1 MLEFWSVYL
10 NIPAV
15 MMADELLYLCDVE
28 SLSAEIQ
35 RREEQ
40 QEFTESRRIYSRAR
54 RRVFAQ
60 FVASKQAPA
69 SSGSGCVWLCCG
81 HTHTDPASIHRH
93 ASSSHSAE
101 IHQLT
106 SDSLKLQKTHS
117 DSLNHQTDS
126 DSLNHQTDSD
136 SLNPQT
142 HGDSLNHQTRSNS
155 LNHQTD
161 SDDSLNHQTHS
172 DSVTHQNTHGDS
184 VNPASVCAAAGV
196 CVAGSADVSS
206 WMPDMSRVSEHEL
219 TSGEGVVLLFYC
231 YCLLPDPQLISRW
244 QQQLCTALHLTG
256 KVRVATEGING
267 TVGGTAAGAEL
278 YMQTL
283 LRHPAFSSMQT
294 EDFKRSAGGAQC
306 FSSLKVG
313 VHREIVPMGVDPELV
328 SYRSA
333 GIHLEPQEF
342 HREVQAL
349 VESPAL
355 QANTIL
361 LDCRNFYESKIGQ
374 FSCCVAPDI
383 RKFSYFPDYVDQ
395 NLDLFRDKRVLM
407 YCTGGIRC
415 ERGSAYLRS
424 KRVCKEVYQ
433 LKGGIHKYLEQFP
446 DGFYRGKLFV
456 FDERYAIAFNQDVIS
471 VCRYCSQPW
480 DQYVRCSTGVCGQL
494 LLSCVSCRV
503 WSDRLL

>member
-1 MLEFWSVYL
+1 MLEFWTVYVD
-10 NIPAV
+10 IPAV
-15 MMADELLYLCDVE
+15 MMADELLHLCDVD
-28 SLSAEIQ
+28 SLSADMQ
-35 RREEQ
+35 KREQ
-40 QEFTESRRIYSRAR
+40 QEFTASRRIYSRAR

-106 SDSLKLQKTHS
+106 SDSLKLQKTHG

-126 DSLNHQTDSD
+126 DSLNHQT
-136 SLNPQT
+136 L
-142 HGDSLNHQTRSNS
+142 
-155 LNHQTD
+155 
-161 SDDSLNHQTHS
+161 S
-172 DSVTHQNTHGDS
+172 DSVNHQNTDGDS
-184 VNPASVCAAAGV
+184 ASVCAAAGV

-206 WMPDMSRVSEHEL
+206 WMPDMSHVSEHEL
-219 TSGEGVVLLFYC
+219 SSGEGVVLLFYC

-244 QQQLCTALHLTG
+244 QQQLCTTLRLTG

-278 YMQTL
+278 YMQTM

-306 FSSLKVG
+306 FSGLKVG

-349 VESPAL
+349 VESPEL
-355 QANTIL
+355 QADTIL

-433 LKGGIHKYLEQFP
+433 LKGGVHKYLEQFP

-456 FDERYAIAFNQDVIS
+456 FDERYAIAYNQDVIS

-503 WSDRLL
+503 CGLTACCEECQESSREQCQCTRSRPRIPTHTHTAQNSQ

>member
-1 MLEFWSVYL
+1 
-10 NIPAV
+10 
-15 MMADELLYLCDVE
+15 
-28 SLSAEIQ
+28 
-35 RREEQ
+35 
-40 QEFTESRRIYSRAR
+40 
-54 RRVFAQ
+54 
-60 FVASKQAPA
+60 
-69 SSGSGCVWLCCG
+69 
-81 HTHTDPASIHRH
+81 
-93 ASSSHSAE
+93 
-101 IHQLT
+101 
-106 SDSLKLQKTHS
+106 
-117 DSLNHQTDS
+117 
-126 DSLNHQTDSD
+126 
-136 SLNPQT
+136 
-142 HGDSLNHQTRSNS
+142 
-155 LNHQTD
+155 
-161 SDDSLNHQTHS
+161 
-172 DSVTHQNTHGDS
+172 
-184 VNPASVCAAAGV
+184 
-196 CVAGSADVSS
+196 
-206 WMPDMSRVSEHEL
+206 MPDMSLVSEHEL
-219 TSGEGVVLLFYC
+219 TRGEGVVLLFYC
-231 YCLLPDPQLISRW
+231 YCHLQDPQLISHW
-244 QQQLCTALHLTG
+244 QEQLCTTLRLTG

-283 LRHPAFSSMQT
+283 LRHPAFSSLQT
-294 EDFKRSAGGAQC
+294 EDFKKSAGGAQC
-306 FSSLKVG
+306 FSGLKVG

-342 HREVQAL
+342 HQEVQAL

-355 QANTIL
+355 QADTVL

-471 VCRYCSQPW
+471 VCRYCAQPW
-480 DQYVRCSTGVCGQL
+480 DQYVRCSTAVCGQL
-494 LLSCVSCRV
+494 LLACVSCRV
-503 WSDRLL
+503 CGLTACCEECQESSREQCQCTRSRPRIPTHTHTLQ